1 MIPFT
6 AIIHK
11 NVEKTLKS
19 IPPRHLE
26 QFVRLI
32 DSLEM
37 NPFPWKNF
45 DLTKIEGAENTYR
58 IRFGTYRVVYY
69 VDKEQKTI
77 HVLKFDLRKRVYKK

>member
-1 MIPFT
+1 MIPFKV
-6 AIIHK
+6 IIHK
-11 NVEKTLKS
+11 KVEKTLESLTPK
-19 IPPRHLE
+19 HLE
-26 QFVRLI
+26 QFIKLI
-32 DSLEM
+32 DNLEI

-45 DLTKIEGAENTYR
+45 DLTKIEGAEDTYR